1 MKNLIVR
8 ADDAGSS
15 QSTNRAMLECL
26 RAGVLKNVSVMVC
39 PAAFDDFVT
48 LYLAAKNLPEHDLG
62 IHATITSEWFAPR
75 WGSVLEPDRV
85 SSLLDDHGYF
95 PPRNDDQSEALLEE
109 MLAEVAAQLA
119 KMRAAKLEP
128 QYLDTHMFFAW
139 ALGWLEP
146 LGAFADR
153 EGLIFADRFEY
164 LDVPG
169 VWPPEPINLQRFESA
184 LRAMPDGKQ
193 IWPAHPAFADA
204 EIAAMNSTDLP
215 AKFNLPWRDAD
226 RRILCDPATIEL
238 LNRLESVISSEVK
251 GHDTPLSFSL

>member
-128 QYLDTHMFFAW
+128 QYLDTHMLFAHS
-139 ALGWLEP
+139 LGWLEP
-146 LGAFADR
+146 LGDFAER
-153 EGLIFADRFEY
+153 EGLIFAERFSY
-164 LDVPG
+164 LDLRGP
-169 VWPPEPINLQRFESA
+169 WPPNPLTLQNLESGINVMPES
-184 LRAMPDGKQ
+184 PQ
-193 IWPAHPAFADA
+193 IWALHPAFNDA
-204 EIAAMNSTDLP
+204 EIAAMDSTELP
-215 AKFNLPWRDAD
+215 ARFNAPWRDAD
-226 RRILCDPATIEL
+226 RRILCDPATLEL
-238 LNRLESVISSEVK
+238 LNRLEINPVRFSEV
-251 GHDTPLSFSL
+251 